1 VSILHIANG
10 HATSGLI
17 ELSDLP
23 GRTQVWADPLNEGPV
38 PGNVSDDELLMIRAR
53 FLASQP
59 DASDVADDLRRWRDA
74 VDDDAGYDELVL
86 WFEHDLFDQLN
97 LVQLLA
103 HLGGRPRSKPITLIC
118 IDRYPGHPDFKGLGE
133 LEPRDLASLFTDRR
147 PVDTAQ
153 FALAARAWAA
163 YRSPDPRAIEELLKG
178 DTSALPFL
186 AAALARHLEEFP
198 SDADGLSR
206 SERRLM
212 EQAMTGPADL
222 GAVFPAMHHGE
233 TAYYIADSWLVDR
246 ARELAGASP
255 ALVELSITEGT
266 RRALPAGTI
275 ALTRAGRDVLDGS
288 VDRVALC
295 GIDRWLGGVHVHGR
309 GRAWRWSAR
318 SGHLVEA

>member
-1 VSILHIANG
+1 V
-10 HATSGLI
+10 
-17 ELSDLP
+17 
-23 GRTQVWADPLNEGPV
+23 
-38 PGNVSDDELLMIRAR
+38 
-53 FLASQP
+53 
-59 DASDVADDLRRWRDA
+59 DAA
-74 VDDDAGYDELVL
+74 
-86 WFEHDLFDQLN
+86 QL
-97 LVQLLA
+97 
-103 HLGGRPRSKPITLIC
+103 T
-118 IDRYPGHPDFKGLGE
+118 
-133 LEPRDLASLFTDRR
+133 
-147 PVDTAQ
+147 
-153 FALAARAWAA
+153 LAARAWAA

-212 EQAMTGPADL
+212 EQAMAGPADL

-255 ALVELSITEGT
+255 ALVDMSITEGT